1 MLSLL
6 TPQFIFTPLF
16 FLSIHMSLHHDHDP
30 ITHAMIYALLMHF
43 KDSSATAK
51 HFNRILY
58 IKPLCIFHL
67 LCFAVHVVSI
77 LSCCKNAFG
86 ILNLSGSRD
95 STWIYLHLFIDAI
108 FIWKIYI
115 TFICQQVGL
124 FKFNLIFEAWIS
136 KHTIVQ
142 HQSLVCIEMS
152 FMEIDVRI
160 SVLAFSGSA
169 VHRTLMSTE
178 IQHCTEVWALGRGKI
193 NGPGWQTVPPTER
206 CGVELRSRLSC
217 KRSSSLSSQ
226 SELWAG
232 RTVQHSGS

>member
-1 MLSLL
+1 M
-6 TPQFIFTPLF
+6 
-16 FLSIHMSLHHDHDP
+16 
-30 ITHAMIYALLMHF
+30 
-43 KDSSATAK
+43 
-51 HFNRILY
+51 
-58 IKPLCIFHL
+58 
-67 LCFAVHVVSI
+67 SI

-86 ILNLSGSRD
+86 ILNLSGSRV

-108 FIWKIYI
+108 FLWKIYI
-115 TFICQQVGL
+115 IFICQQVGL

-206 CGVELRSRLSC
+206 CGAELRSRLSC

-232 RTVQHSGS
+232 RTVQHSGSQSTAPRLAHNWAGPTHTGVTIFSGINFQRFFFCLK